1 MQVRP
6 MKQSSARSPHF
17 YAGLSFVAAVVTIAL
32 KVGAYLPTGSV
43 SLFSDEILSTTLKS
57 VERERREH
65 PLHVAPGA
73 SIHARLHGVY
83 GAGMRVI
90 DDDQCSGG
98 EAGLGL
104 VLGIG
109 VRGDLPAL

>member
-43 SLFSDEILSTTLKS
+43 SLFSDEILSDDAE
-57 VERERREH
+57 ER
-65 PLHVAPGA
+65 GK
-73 SIHARLHGVY
+73 
-83 GAGMRVI
+83 
-90 DDDQCSGG
+90 G
-98 EAGLGL
+98 EA
-104 VLGIG
+104 
-109 VRGDLPAL
+109 